1 MATDGDTTDRGDSID
16 RRTRGGTSRLAD
28 SRHVLPPQIGK
39 SPGSR
44 KPRTRADTNRD
55 GWWAGW
61 WNGTAAKPLIQGTEA
76 ENRMALGCSKGFK
89 QAFMGLDRLASSRR
103 IAIIVFVT
111 TSFICP
117 IVQRVPLPPSHHFLF
132 FALMLRLAPTL
143 ILPLPEFL
151 DPPRML
157 GR

>member
-1 MATDGDTTDRGDSID
+1 
-16 RRTRGGTSRLAD
+16 
-28 SRHVLPPQIGK
+28 
-39 SPGSR
+39 
-44 KPRTRADTNRD
+44 
-55 GWWAGW
+55 
-61 WNGTAAKPLIQGTEA
+61 
-76 ENRMALGCSKGFK
+76 MALGCSKGFK

-117 IVQRVPLPPSHHFLF
+117 IVQRVPLPPSHHLLF